1 MSTLVALVPRQL
13 PRGHFVP
20 VRAANEDCYSCLTG
34 ARVVQ
39 VQTLAQPRPNL
50 GLDDWV
56 QIRTQWDVTL
66 ALNGNGRMCEYARL
80 LVISVTCRDGLYTSN
95 DRRTIVR
102 SDRQDGRKSF
112 RRRVIAAV
120 YSGHTLLI
128 CRRHFSSGNV
138 ALFAA
143 MALEHNRM

>member
-95 DRRTIVR
+95 DRSIR
-102 SDRQDGRKSF
+102 
-112 RRRVIAAV
+112 
-120 YSGHTLLI
+120 
-128 CRRHFSSGNV
+128 SSGWQKIV
-138 ALFAA
+138 SAPRHCCRIFGPYASHLPAA
-143 MALEHNRM
+143 FFLW